1 MIIADPLFVAAEVE
15 WRTES
20 MLGHRL
26 GETPAEV
33 PARHRRFRA
42 AVSRAFAGQRHLHRH
57 HSFGQA

>member
-20 MLGHRL
+20 MLGHRI
-26 GETPAEV
+26 GQTPAL
-33 PARHRRFRA
+33 PARHHRLRA